1 MCPFGGTP
9 IPGAL
14 HTSLKTLVIHLT
26 PTPQCAM
33 RSSKSYSKSY
43 FIEVAYRDAST
54 GWQWMKQQVIRS
66 MESQQQVIRSMESH
80 PRTHPK
86 RAKTVSADAK
96 RAQALT
102 AKIDI
107 RIADDLGQTPQEY
120 LHQSVLLISATKKHH
135 LTPTSST
142 NSSPASMPTK

>member
-33 RSSKSYSKSY
+33 RSSKSLKMYSKSY
-43 FIEVAYRDAST
+43 FVEVAYRDAST
-54 GWQWMKQQVIRS
+54 GWQWMK
-66 MESQQQVIRSMESH
+66 QQVIRSMESH

-102 AKIDI
+102 AKMDI
-107 RIADDLGQTPQEY
+107 HIADELGQTPKEY
-120 LHQSVLLISATKKHH
+120 LHPSVLPISATKKHH

-142 NSSPASMPTK
+142 NTSPASMPSK